1 MESPEYRNVTL
12 KCLSEIGALNVSHEY
27 DDKFIALFNMVV
39 AALETMVPVSADFA
53 TIYKNSSN
61 EEQEFIQNLAL
72 FFTGFL
78 STHLK
83 VQRSRPGSLYW
94 KVDS

>member
-39 AALETMVPVSADFA
+39 AALETMVPVSAGKL
-53 TIYKNSSN
+53 IY
-61 EEQEFIQNLAL
+61 L
-72 FFTGFL
+72 
-78 STHLK
+78 
-83 VQRSRPGSLYW
+83 
-94 KVDS
+94 

>member
-39 AALETMVPVSADFA
+39 AALETMVPVSAGKFILYKYFRY
-53 TIYKNSSN
+53 IYS
-61 EEQEFIQNLAL
+61 
-72 FFTGFL
+72 
-78 STHLK
+78 
-83 VQRSRPGSLYW
+83 V
-94 KVDS
+94 